1 MDLQRI
7 EFTRADGIARITIAN
22 EAANNALDQRFCR
35 EFALVALAA
44 AADKDAKAV
53 LVEGRGKAFC
63 VGGDLK
69 DFLSNREHMYAHVL
83 DMASHFHTAVTQ
95 LRNGPA
101 PLIIAVNG
109 MAAGGGF
116 SLVLNADMAI
126 AKRSARLVAAY
137 TRTGLSPDGGGTWF
151 LPRLVGLQKA
161 FDIFATNPTLTA
173 DEALQL
179 GMLSRVVDDDVF
191 DAEVEKL
198 VQQIVASPPGALS
211 ALKKL
216 LRASASSSLEQQL
229 VAEGESIAQCASR
242 PSTIAMLDAFMAER
256 SGKRPSTDRKA

>member
-7 EFTRADGIARITIAN
+7 EFTRANGLARITIAN
-22 EAANNALDQRFCR
+22 EAANNALDHRFLR
-35 EFALVALAA
+35 EFALVALEA
-44 AADKDAKAV
+44 AADKDVKAV
-53 LVEGRGKAFC
+53 LVEGRGKTFC

-69 DFLSNREHMYAHVL
+69 DFLANRTRLYAHLL
-83 DMASHFHTAVTQ
+83 DMAAHFHMALTQ

-126 AKRSARLVAAY
+126 AKRSAKLVAAY

-161 FDIFATNPTLTA
+161 FDIFATNPTLSA
-173 DEALQL
+173 DQALQL
-179 GMLSRVVDDDVF
+179 GLLSRVVDDDVF
-191 DAEVEKL
+191 DVEVEKL
-198 VQQIVASPPGALS
+198 VQAIVESPPGALS

-216 LRASASSSLEQQL
+216 LRASASASFEQQL
-229 VAEGESIAQCASR
+229 VAEGESIAECASR
-242 PSTIAMLDAFMAER
+242 PSTIAMLDRFVAER
-256 SGKRPSTDRKA
+256 SGKRPAAGRPG

>member
-1 MDLQRI
+1 MDLERI
-7 EFTRADGIARITIAN
+7 DFSHSNGLARITFAN
-22 EAANNALDQRFCR
+22 EANGNALDLRCCR
-35 EFALVALAA
+35 EFVLVASEAVS
-44 AADKDAKAV
+44 DPSVKAV
-53 LVEGRGKAFC
+53 LIEARGKAFC

-69 DFLSNREHMYAHVL
+69 EFLSHRERMHAHVL
-83 DMASHFHTAVTQ
+83 DLATQFHIAITR

-109 MAAGGGF
+109 VAAGGGF

-126 AKRSARLVAAY
+126 AKRSAKLVAAY
-137 TRTGLSPDGGGTWF
+137 SRSGLSPDGGGSWF

-173 DEALQL
+173 EQALQL
-179 GMLSRVVDDDVF
+179 GILSRVIDDADF

-198 VQQIVASPPGALS
+198 VQSILTSPPGALA

-216 LRASASSSLEQQL
+216 LRASASANFEQQL
-229 VAEGESIAQCASR
+229 VAEADAIAQSVSL
-242 PSTIAMLDAFMAER
+242 PSTIAKLDQFMAER
-256 SGKRPSTDRKA
+256 SGKRVTSGKQ

>member
-7 EFTRADGIARITIAN
+7 EFTRAHGIARITIAN
-22 EAANNALDQRFCR
+22 EAANNALDQRFLR
-35 EFALVALAA
+35 EFALVALEA
-44 AADKDAKAV
+44 AADKEAKAV

-69 DFLSNREHMYAHVL
+69 DFLANRTRMRAHVL
-83 DMASHFHTAVTQ
+83 DLASHFHMALTQ

-137 TRTGLSPDGGGTWF
+137 TRSGLSPDGGGTWF

-173 DEALQL
+173 DQALQL
-179 GMLSRVVDDDVF
+179 GLLSRVVDDDVF

-198 VQQIVASPPGALS
+198 VQAIAQSPPGALS

-216 LRASASSSLEQQL
+216 LRASASASFEQQL
-229 VAEGESIAQCASR
+229 VAEGESIAECAGR
-242 PSTIAMLDAFMAER
+242 PSTIAKLDEFVAER
-256 SGKRPSTDRKA
+256 SGKRQATGSRG